1 MTGHVLIIGGGQAAF
16 QTAASLR
23 AKAYGGA
30 ITIVSNDAV
39 PPYQLPPLSKG
50 YVKDE
55 VSEDDLAFRKP
66 EFYPDSHIA
75 LRLNTRAMAIDRAAK
90 EVTLAGRETL
100 AYDTLVLATGAR
112 VRPLPLPGADL
123 DGLLYLRTLADARLM
138 KQRIHA
144 ADSVAV
150 IGGGFIGV
158 EAAAVAAQ
166 LGKKVTVIEALDR
179 LMARA
184 VAPEISAAFVQL
196 HRARGVDV
204 RLATKTA
211 GIAGD
216 EGRATAVILA
226 DGSTIEAGVI
236 IAGIGVLP
244 NQEIAREA
252 GLACGNGIEV
262 DALLRTADPAI
273 FAIGDCASFPTPF
286 AEGRVRLE
294 SVQNA
299 LDQAR
304 FAADTILGEAKPYNA
319 VPWFWSDQFEAKLQ
333 IAGLSMGHDQ
343 RVVRG
348 DPEAGGFSVFYFNAG
363 KMIAADSLDKSG
375 DHVAVRRMLALGSK
389 ITPAQAADESVS
401 LKALLKA

>member
-23 AKAYGGA
+23 AKSYDGA
-30 ITIVSNDAV
+30 ITIVSDDAV

-50 YVKDE
+50 YVKGS
-55 VSEDDLAFRKP
+55 VSEEDLAFRKP
-66 EFYPDSHIA
+66 EFYPDSHIT
-75 LRLNTRAMAIDRAAK
+75 LRLNTRAIAIDRAAK
-90 EVTLAGRETL
+90 QVILAGRETL

-123 DGLLYLRTLADARLM
+123 DGLLYLRTLADARLL
-138 KQRIHA
+138 KERVYA
-144 ADSVAV
+144 AQSVAV
-150 IGGGFIGV
+150 IGGGFIGL

-184 VAPEISAAFVQL
+184 VAPEISEAYAKL
-196 HRARGVDV
+196 HRSRAVDV

-211 GIAGD
+211 GIAGE
-216 EGRATAVILA
+216 EGRAVAVILA
-226 DGSTIEAGVI
+226 DGSAVEADLI

-244 NQEIAREA
+244 NQEIAHEA
-252 GLACGNGIEV
+252 GLICGNGIEV
-262 DALLRTADPAI
+262 DNLLRTCDPAI

-304 FAADTILGEAKPYNA
+304 FVADTVMGEGKPYDA

-343 RVVRG
+343 RVLRG
-348 DPEAGGFSVFYFNAG
+348 DPAAGGFSVFYFKAG

-389 ITPAQAADESVS
+389 ITAAQAGDESVS